1 MNDDAPS
8 RYPCSGMGAPELM
21 ALARAVTE
29 LALKAGQVVMSVYLA
44 RAGAQVTYKA
54 DASPV
59 TLADEQA
66 AACILEGLAA
76 LTPGLP
82 VVAEEAVS
90 LGVGV
95 QVDEGARFWL
105 VDPLD
110 GTREFIAR
118 NGEFT
123 VNIALVEGGRPV
135 LGVVLA
141 PALPQGPAL
150 YLGVAGQG
158 AWRATWAPGEAW
170 ADESVSP
177 PERGAPWQPIAAR
190 AAPPQGITVVGSR
203 SHGDDQAMQ
212 AFLASRRAS
221 LPVADHRGIGSSLK
235 FCLLAAGE
243 ADLYPRLGRTMEWD
257 TAAGQAVL
265 QSAGGR
271 VLTLEGQPMRYGKPG
286 FENPHFVAQGVA

>member
-1 MNDDAPS
+1 
-8 RYPCSGMGAPELM
+8 MGAPELT

-29 LALKAGQVVMSVYLA
+29 LALKAGQVVMSVYQA

-59 TLADEQA
+59 TIADEQA
-66 AACILEGLAA
+66 EACILEGLAA

-90 LGVGV
+90 RGVGV
-95 QVDEGARFWL
+95 QVGEGARFWL

-158 AWRATWAPGEAW
+158 AWRAAWAPLAPGDAW
-170 ADESVSP
+170 GCAPAFP
-177 PERGAPWQPIAAR
+177 PSQGAPWQPIRAR
-190 AAPPQGITVVGSR
+190 AAPPAGITVVGSR

-212 AFLASRRAS
+212 TFLASRS
-221 LPVADHRGIGSSLK
+221 GSPPVTDRRGIGSSLK
-235 FCLLAAGE
+235 FCLLAEGQ

-257 TAAGQAVL
+257 TAAGHAVL
-265 QSAGGR
+265 QAAGGR
-271 VLTLEGQPMRYGKPG
+271 VLTLQAEPLSYGKPG
-286 FENPHFVAQGVA
+286 FENPHFVAEGAT